1 MTSSRLLGALALV
14 VAAVVLQ
21 TTLFV
26 STRPFGAAPD
36 LIVLAVFALLRF
48 MPAEPGIFLGF
59 TGGLLADLLG
69 GSPLGMWAL
78 SLTVVAYLVLRM
90 RDRARDSSGLAVL
103 GVFAFTLLAQGQYV
117 LLGTLFGQQPLKDPN
132 VPRIIILTAVFTAIL
147 AVAVLPMSSWLSR
160 QSRNRRTRVLA

>member
-1 MTSSRLLGALALV
+1 MTTSRMLGALLLV
-14 VAAVVLQ
+14 VAAVILQ

-36 LIVLAVFALLRF
+36 LIVLAVFGLLRF

-78 SLTVVAYLVLRM
+78 SLTVVAYLVIRL
-90 RDRARDSSGLAVL
+90 RDRAQDSHGLAIV
-103 GVFAFTLLAQGQYV
+103 GVFGFTLIAQSLYV
-117 LLGTLFGQQPLKDPN
+117 LLGTLFGQQPLRDPG
-132 VPRIIILTAVFTAIL
+132 VTRIVILTALFTAIL
-147 AVAVLPMSSWLSR
+147 AMAVMPVASWLSR
-160 QSRNRRTRVLA
+160 EARGRRSRVLA

>member
-1 MTSSRLLGALALV
+1 MTTGRMLGALLLV
-14 VAAVVLQ
+14 VGAVILQ

-36 LIVLAVFALLRF
+36 LIVLAVFGLLRF

-78 SLTVVAYLVLRM
+78 SLTVVAYLVIRL
-90 RDRARDSSGLAVL
+90 RDRAQDSYGLAIV
-103 GVFAFTLLAQGQYV
+103 GVFAFTFVAQSLYV
-117 LLGTLFGQQPLKDPN
+117 LLGTLFGQQPLKDPG
-132 VPRIIILTAVFTAIL
+132 VARIVILTALFTAVL
-147 AVAVLPMSSWLSR
+147 AMAVLPVGSWLAR
-160 QSRNRRTRVLA
+160 ETRGRRSRVLV

>member
-1 MTSSRLLGALALV
+1 MTTSRLLGALALV

-36 LIVLAVFALLRF
+36 LIVLALFGLLRF

-78 SLTVVAYLVLRM
+78 SLTVVAYLVIRV
-90 RDRARDSSGLAVL
+90 RDRAADSSGLAIV
-103 GVFAFTLLAQGQYV
+103 GVFGFTLLAQSLFV

-132 VPRIIILTAVFTAIL
+132 VARIVVLTALYTAIL
-147 AVAVLPMSSWLSR
+147 ALAVIPMATWLTR
-160 QSRNRRTRVLA
+160 ETRGRRTRVLA